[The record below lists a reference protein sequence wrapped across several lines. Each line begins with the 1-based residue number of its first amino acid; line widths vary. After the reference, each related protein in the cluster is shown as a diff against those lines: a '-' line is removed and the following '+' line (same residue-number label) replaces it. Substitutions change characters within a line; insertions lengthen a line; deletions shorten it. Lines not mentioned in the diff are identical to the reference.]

1 MTHQRR
7 SYLYDV
13 DTTAPKKATGPL
25 ERATTKKKKGKEA
38 FFISPLLSSSPL
50 SPSPLSPLSSAS
62 PPSIFLVTWAPPS
75 HGRTVSFPNERPAH
89 RAGLGNGL
97 RFLCKKAP
105 PLFFPPHI
113 TLAYCCSMICFW
125 RLFPSRCSNSTPIHR
140 CFWWLRVL
148 VPSSQYEQSAAV
160 VSQLQPC
167 LQIYPHV
174 KAKVG
179 QYGWLL
185 LPFCFCFVE

>member
-25 ERATTKKKKGKEA
+25 ERATTKKKKGKEEA

-105 PLFFPPHI
+105 PLFFPSSHHI
-113 TLAYCCSMICFW
+113 GLLLLHDLFLALVSFTVLQFNAHSSLLLVASCPCALITVRAICCSCEPASAVFANLSPREGKSWAIW
-125 RLFPSRCSNSTPIHR
+125 LVVAPLLF
-140 CFWWLRVL
+140 L
-148 VPSSQYEQSAAV
+148 
-160 VSQLQPC
+160 
-167 LQIYPHV
+167 
-174 KAKVG
+174 
-179 QYGWLL
+179 
-185 LPFCFCFVE
+185 FC